1 MSSSAPKSNKAKA
14 DSFSA
19 KNFKPNNSFKPNK
32 LQRLFPILGWLSQY
46 RRDTLINDAL
56 AGVIVAIMLVPQGM
70 AYAFLAGL
78 PPEMGLY
85 AGIIPL
91 FIYAFLGSSRSLA
104 VGPVAIASLMVG
116 EAISQTAEPG
126 TDLYITTAMVLA
138 LLVGMILLL
147 MFVLRLGRLVN
158 FLSHSVIT
166 GFTSAAALMIAFSQ
180 LKYVFGLE
188 FPRGHQFYETLQ
200 GLYFSLPTFNSATLA
215 IALVAFFIMWFS
227 KKYLANV
234 LEKWGASPLL
244 AGSFAKAG
252 PMFAILAGVASVV
265 VFDLHTEH
273 GVSIVGDIPAG
284 LPQFSLLPF
293 EIDWWVSLLPA
304 ALLIALVGFLE
315 SVSVGTALASKRR
328 ERIIPNKELI
338 ALGFAN
344 IGAAFSG
351 AYPVAGGFGR
361 SMVNDA
367 SGAQTTVASVIT
379 ASGLALTVLYFTPWF
394 YYLPKAVLGVI
405 VIMAVLPLIDLSG
418 IKNTWNFNRAD
429 ALTLAV
435 TFAMVLVFG
444 VEIGLL
450 SGMVLSVGLLLQRTS
465 KPHIAVVGRV
475 GNSEHFRNV
484 KRFEVKTNPC
494 CLGLR
499 IDENLYFANTRYIED
514 EVMAIISEQ
523 PQLQHLVL
531 ICNGISF
538 IDASALETLEMM
550 IENLRESG
558 ITLHLSDVKGPVM
571 DQFRQTHFLER
582 IAPGQIYL
590 STHEAMRDLC
600 DL

>member
-1 MSSSAPKSNKAKA
+1 MTAPGTSSRRTPTR
-14 DSFSA
+14 
-19 KNFKPNNSFKPNK
+19 
-32 LQRLFPILGWLSQY
+32 LQRLFPILGWLAQY
-46 RRDTLINDAL
+46 RRDTLINDTL

-78 PPEMGLY
+78 PPQMGLY
-85 AGIIPL
+85 AGILPL
-91 FIYAFLGSSRSLA
+91 FIYALLGSSRSMA

-116 EAISQTAEPG
+116 EAVSQHAQPG

-138 LLVGMILLL
+138 LLVGLVLLL
-147 MFVLRLGRLVN
+147 MFVLRLGSLVN

-188 FPRGHQFYETLQ
+188 FPRGHHFYETLNN
-200 GLYFSLPTFNSATLA
+200 LSINLPSFNPATLM
-215 IALVAFFIMWFS
+215 IGVTAFFIMWFS
-227 KKYLANV
+227 KNHLAA
-234 LEKWGASPLL
+234 LLKRMGASAQL
-244 AGSFAKAG
+244 AGSVAKAG
-252 PMFAILAGVASVV
+252 PMFAILAGVGLVV
-265 VFDLHTEH
+265 GFDLNNQH
-273 GVSIVGDIPAG
+273 GVKIVGEIPAG
-284 LPQFSLLPF
+284 LPSLSLLPF
-293 EIDWWVSLLPA
+293 EPDWWLGLLPA

-328 ERIIPNKELI
+328 ERILPDKELI

-344 IGAAFSG
+344 IGAAFGG

-418 IKNTWNFNRAD
+418 IKKTWNFNRAD
-429 ALTLAV
+429 ALTLAL
-435 TFAMVLVFG
+435 TFVMVLVAG
-444 VEIGLL
+444 VEAGLL
-450 SGMVLSVGLLLQRTS
+450 AGMVLSVALLLQRTS
-465 KPHIAVVGRV
+465 KPHVAVVGRV
-475 GNSEHFRNV
+475 GDSEHFRNV
-484 KRFEVKTNPC
+484 KRFDVTTYPSC
-494 CLGLR
+494 MALR

-514 EVMAIISEQ
+514 EVMAQVADQ
-523 PQLQHLVL
+523 PQLKHLVL

-571 DQFRQTHFLER
+571 DQLRQTDFLTHLQ
-582 IAPGQIYL
+582 PGHVFL
-590 STHEAMRDLC
+590 STHEAMQSLC
-600 DL
+600 DTQEKPKT

>member
-1 MSSSAPKSNKAKA
+1 MTPSAKRPATGQASAPRARQNR
-14 DSFSA
+14 
-19 KNFKPNNSFKPNK
+19 
-32 LQRLFPILGWLSQY
+32 LQRVFPILGWLADY
-46 RRDTLINDAL
+46 RRETLVNDGL
-56 AGVIVAIMLVPQGM
+56 AGIIVAIMLVPQGM

-85 AGIIPL
+85 AGILPL
-91 FIYAFLGSSRSLA
+91 FIYALLGSSRSLA

-116 EAISQTAEPG
+116 EAVSQHAQPG

-138 LLVGMILLL
+138 LLVGLVLLL
-147 MFVLRLGRLVN
+147 MFILRLGTLVN

-188 FPRGHQFYETLQ
+188 FPRGHQFYETLNN
-200 GLYFSLPTFNSATLA
+200 LTVNLPDFNPATLT
-215 IALVAFFIMWFS
+215 IAVTAFFIMWFS
-227 KKYLANV
+227 KKHLVNLLKKMGV
-234 LEKWGASPLL
+234 SPLM
-244 AGSFAKAG
+244 AGSVAKAG
-252 PMFAILAGVASVV
+252 PMFAILAGVGLVV
-265 VFDLHTEH
+265 GFDLHSES
-273 GVSIVGDIPAG
+273 GVKIVGEIPSG
-284 LPQFSLLPF
+284 LPSFSLLPF
-293 EIDWWVSLLPA
+293 EMDWWLSLLPA

-328 ERIIPNKELI
+328 ERIRPDKELV

-344 IGAAFSG
+344 IGAALGG

-418 IKNTWNFNRAD
+418 IKNTWSFNRAD

-435 TFAMVLVFG
+435 TFATVLAVG
-444 VEIGLL
+444 VEAGLL
-450 SGMVLSVGLLLQRTS
+450 AGMVLSVALLLQRTS

-475 GNSEHFRNV
+475 GDSEHFRNV

-514 EVMAIISEQ
+514 EVMAIVSEQ

-550 IENLRESG
+550 TENLKESG
-558 ITLHLSDVKGPVM
+558 ITLHLSDMKGPVM
-571 DQFRQTHFLER
+571 DQLKQTDFLHR
-582 IAPGQIYL
+582 LKPGQVYL

>member
-1 MSSSAPKSNKAKA
+1 MTPSAKRPATGQASAPRARQNR
-14 DSFSA
+14 
-19 KNFKPNNSFKPNK
+19 
-32 LQRLFPILGWLSQY
+32 LQRVFPILGWLADY
-46 RRDTLINDAL
+46 RRETLVNDGL
-56 AGVIVAIMLVPQGM
+56 AGIIVAIMLVPQGM

-85 AGIIPL
+85 AGILPL
-91 FIYAFLGSSRSLA
+91 FIYALLGSSRSLA

-116 EAISQTAEPG
+116 EAVSQHAQPG

-138 LLVGMILLL
+138 LLVGLVLLL
-147 MFVLRLGRLVN
+147 MFILRLGTLVN

-188 FPRGHQFYETLQ
+188 FPRGHQFYETLNN
-200 GLYFSLPTFNSATLA
+200 LTVNLPDFNPATLT
-215 IALVAFFIMWFS
+215 IAVTAFFIMWFS
-227 KKYLANV
+227 KKHLVNLLKKMGV
-234 LEKWGASPLL
+234 SPLM
-244 AGSFAKAG
+244 AGSVAKAG
-252 PMFAILAGVASVV
+252 PMFAILAGVGLVV
-265 VFDLHTEH
+265 GFDLHSES
-273 GVSIVGDIPAG
+273 GVKIVGEIPSG
-284 LPQFSLLPF
+284 LPSFSLLPF
-293 EIDWWVSLLPA
+293 EMDWWLSLLPA

-328 ERIIPNKELI
+328 ERIRPDKELV

-344 IGAAFSG
+344 IGAALGG

-418 IKNTWNFNRAD
+418 IKNTWSFNRAD

-435 TFAMVLVFG
+435 TFATVLAVG
-444 VEIGLL
+444 VEAGLL
-450 SGMVLSVGLLLQRTS
+450 AGMVLSVALLLQRTS

-475 GNSEHFRNV
+475 GDSEHFRNV

-514 EVMAIISEQ
+514 EVMAIVSEQ

-550 IENLRESG
+550 TENLKESG

-571 DQFRQTHFLER
+571 DQLKQTDFLHR
-582 IAPGQIYL
+582 LKPGQVYL

>member
-1 MSSSAPKSNKAKA
+1 MASSDKKTTPER
-14 DSFSA
+14 
-19 KNFKPNNSFKPNK
+19 
-32 LQRLFPILGWLSQY
+32 LQRIFPILAWLSVY
-46 RRDTLINDAL
+46 RRETLVNDAL
-56 AGVIVAIMLVPQGM
+56 AGIIVAIMLVPQGM

-78 PPEMGLY
+78 PPQMGLY

-91 FIYAFLGSSRSLA
+91 FIYALLGTSRSMA

-116 EAISQTAEPG
+116 EAVSQHAQPG

-138 LLVGMILLL
+138 LLVGIVLLL
-147 MFVLRLGRLVN
+147 MFVLRLGSLVN

-188 FPRGHQFYETLQ
+188 FPRGHHFYETLNN
-200 GLYFSLPTFNSATLA
+200 LTINLPSFNPATL
-215 IALVAFFIMWFS
+215 LVGGIAFFIMWFS
-227 KKYLANV
+227 KYHLAT
-234 LEKWGASPLL
+234 LLKKLGASDLI
-244 AGSFAKAG
+244 AGSMAKAG
-252 PMFAILAGVASVV
+252 PMFAILSGVALVV
-265 VFDLHTEH
+265 GFALNTEH
-273 GVSIVGDIPAG
+273 GVQIVGEIPAG
-284 LPQFSLLPF
+284 LPTLSLLPF
-293 EIDWWVSLLPA
+293 EMSWWLGLLPA

-328 ERIIPNKELI
+328 ERIMPDKELV

-344 IGAAFSG
+344 IGAAFGG

-418 IKNTWNFNRAD
+418 IRNTWNFNRAD
-429 ALTLAV
+429 ALTLGL
-435 TFAMVLVFG
+435 TFAMVLIAG
-444 VEIGLL
+444 VEAGLL
-450 SGMVLSVGLLLQRTS
+450 AGMVLSVALLLQRTS

-475 GNSEHFRNV
+475 GDSEHFRNV
-484 KRFEVKTNPC
+484 KRFDVKTNPC

-514 EVMAIISEQ
+514 EVMAIVSEQ

-550 IENLRESG
+550 TENLRESG

-571 DQFRQTHFLER
+571 DQLKQTHFLQHL
-582 IAPGQIYL
+582 APGKIFL
-590 STHEAMRDLC
+590 STHEAMKELC

>member
-1 MSSSAPKSNKAKA
+1 MASPS
-14 DSFSA
+14 
-19 KNFKPNNSFKPNK
+19 
-32 LQRLFPILGWLSQY
+32 QRPVQVRKKMPTRAQRVFPILGWLADY
-46 RRDTLINDAL
+46 RRDTLVNDVL

-78 PPEMGLY
+78 PPQMGLY

-91 FIYAFLGSSRSLA
+91 FVYALLGSSRSLA

-116 EAISQTAEPG
+116 EAVSQHAEPG
-126 TDLYITTAMVLA
+126 TELYMVTAMVLA
-138 LLVGMILLL
+138 LLVGLVLLL
-147 MFVLRLGRLVN
+147 MFILRLGSLVN

-166 GFTSAAALMIAFSQ
+166 GFTAAAAMMIAFSQ
-180 LKYVFGLE
+180 LKYVFGLD
-188 FPRGHQFYETLQ
+188 FPRGHHFYETLNN
-200 GLYFSLPTFNSATLA
+200 LTVNLPDFNPATLG
-215 IALVAFFIMWFS
+215 IALIAGFIMWYS
-227 KKYLANV
+227 KKYLGPV
-234 LEKWGASPLL
+234 LQKWGASALL
-244 AGSFAKAG
+244 AGSVAKAG
-252 PMFAILAGVASVV
+252 PMFAILAGVGLVV
-265 VFDLHTEH
+265 GFDLNNQQ
-273 GVSIVGDIPAG
+273 GVKIVGDIPAG
-284 LPQFSLLPF
+284 LPALSLLPF
-293 EIDWWVSLLPA
+293 EMDWWLGLLPA

-328 ERIIPNKELI
+328 ERIRPDKELV

-344 IGAAFSG
+344 IGAAFGG

-429 ALTLAV
+429 ALTLAI
-435 TFAMVLVFG
+435 TFAVVLIAG
-444 VEIGLL
+444 VEAGLL
-450 SGMVLSVGLLLQRTS
+450 AGMLLSVALLLQRTS

-475 GNSEHFRNV
+475 GDSEHFRNV

-550 IENLRESG
+550 VDNLRESG

-571 DQFRQTHFLER
+571 DQLRQTDFLHR
-582 IAPGQIYL
+582 LQPGQVYL
-590 STHEAMRDLC
+590 STHEAMRELC

>member
-1 MSSSAPKSNKAKA
+1 MTSSAKKSVSKSSA
-14 DSFSA
+14 DTNGNA
-19 KNFKPNNSFKPNK
+19 AIRAKPN
-32 LQRLFPILGWLSQY
+32 RLHQVFPILGWLSQY
-46 RRDTLINDAL
+46 RRETLVNDGV
-56 AGVIVAIMLVPQGM
+56 AGIIVAIMLVPQGM

-78 PPEMGLY
+78 PPQMGLY

-91 FIYAFLGSSRSLA
+91 FIYALLGSSRSLA

-116 EAISQTAEPG
+116 EAVSQHAQPG

-138 LLVGMILLL
+138 LLVGVVLLL
-147 MFVLRLGRLVN
+147 MFILRLGTLVN

-188 FPRGHQFYETLQ
+188 FPRGHHFYETLNN
-200 GLYFSLPTFNSATLA
+200 LTANLPGFNPATLA
-215 IALVAFFIMWFS
+215 VGVTAFFIMWFS
-227 KKYLANV
+227 KSHLAAV
-234 LEKWGASPLL
+234 LKKMGASDLL
-244 AGSFAKAG
+244 SGSMAKAG
-252 PMFAILAGVASVV
+252 PMFAILAGVGMVV
-265 VFDLHTEH
+265 GFDLNTSY
-273 GVSIVGDIPAG
+273 GVKIVGEIPAG
-284 LPQFSLLPF
+284 LPSVSLLPF
-293 EIDWWVSLLPA
+293 EMDWWLGLLPA
-304 ALLIALVGFLE
+304 AVLIALVGFLE

-328 ERIIPNKELI
+328 ERIMPDKELI

-344 IGAAFSG
+344 IGAAFGG

-418 IKNTWNFNRAD
+418 IKKTWNFNRAD

-435 TFAMVLVFG
+435 TFGMVLVAG
-444 VEIGLL
+444 VEAGLL
-450 SGMVLSVGLLLQRTS
+450 AGMVLSVALLLHRTS
-465 KPHIAVVGRV
+465 HPHIAVVGRV
-475 GNSEHFRNV
+475 GDSEHFRNV

-514 EVMAIISEQ
+514 EVMAIVSEQ

-538 IDASALETLEMM
+538 IDASAVETREMM
-550 IENLRESG
+550 IENLREAG

-571 DQFRQTHFLER
+571 DQLKQTHFLQHL
-582 IAPGQIYL
+582 APGQVYL

>member
-1 MSSSAPKSNKAKA
+1 MTSSAKKSATEQA
-14 DSFSA
+14 SA
-19 KNFKPNNSFKPNK
+19 TKGKPN
-32 LQRLFPILGWLSQY
+32 RLRSVFPIIGWLADY
-46 RRDTLINDAL
+46 RRETLVNDGL

-78 PPEMGLY
+78 PPQMGLY

-91 FIYAFLGSSRSLA
+91 FIYALLGSSRSLA

-116 EAISQTAEPG
+116 EAVSQHAQPG

-138 LLVGMILLL
+138 LLVGLVLLL
-147 MFVLRLGRLVN
+147 MFILRLGTLVN

-188 FPRGHQFYETLQ
+188 FPRGHQFYETLNN
-200 GLYFSLPTFNSATLA
+200 LTANLPDFNPATLV
-215 IALVAFFIMWFS
+215 IGVTAFFIMWFS
-227 KKYLANV
+227 KKHLAN
-234 LEKWGASPLL
+234 LLKKMGASSLM
-244 AGSFAKAG
+244 AGSMAKAG
-252 PMFAILAGVASVV
+252 PMFAILAGVGLVV
-265 VFDLHTEH
+265 GFDLHSES
-273 GVSIVGDIPAG
+273 GVKIVGEIPAG
-284 LPQFSLLPF
+284 LPSFSLLPF
-293 EIDWWVSLLPA
+293 EMDWWLGLLPA

-328 ERIIPNKELI
+328 ERIKPDKELI

-344 IGAAFSG
+344 IGAAFGG

-379 ASGLALTVLYFTPWF
+379 ASGLALTVLFFTPWF

-418 IKNTWNFNRAD
+418 IKRTWNFNRAD

-435 TFAMVLVFG
+435 TFGMVLIAG
-444 VEIGLL
+444 VEAGLL
-450 SGMVLSVGLLLQRTS
+450 AGMVLSVALLLQRTS

-475 GNSEHFRNV
+475 GDSEHFRNV

-514 EVMAIISEQ
+514 EVMAIVSEQ

-571 DQFRQTHFLER
+571 DQLRQTHFLQHM
-582 IAPGQIYL
+582 APGQVYL